1 MSLFNTLQTG
11 ASGLGVSGTSLGVIG
26 DNIANLNT
34 TGFKR
39 SRANFADLLPQGTFG
54 LGGPQTMGRGA
65 ATSTISTEHSQGAL
79 SGSGNALDIAI
90 NGRGFFQVGAGS
102 ESFYTRDGAF
112 GLDADGFVV
121 NPLGYRLQGYN
132 ADNGIVS
139 PVVGDLQIDQA
150 PIPPQVTS
158 EITLDLSLAPMDTS
172 GGATYGTAIAD
183 AQAAGELDGTTIDLN
198 TFADQF
204 DANGGHS
211 TSVTVYDSLGQP
223 HDALVVFEQTGADTW
238 SYSML
243 IDASE
248 TDVAGAIDGGA
259 LEVMSGTMT
268 FDTNGDLSAVTQ
280 AVSGAAWSWPGA
292 DVWTPTLDLGLDPT
306 SGAVTEGG
314 VNMTADSGSTTLTVS
329 QDGYAQG
336 TLNNLQVDDE
346 GNILGRYTNGEEIVL
361 GQLAIASFEAE
372 AGLERAGGNL
382 FRATLAS
389 GDPALGVAGTGNR
402 GGTVGYALERSNVDL
417 EDEFVA
423 MIQAQRSYQAN
434 AGVVQTADETLQ
446 ELVQLV

>member
-11 ASGLGVSGTSLGVIG
+11 ASGLGVSGASLGVIG

-54 LGGPQTMGRGA
+54 LAGPQQMGRGA
-65 ATSTISTEHSQGAL
+65 ATSTISTQHSQGAL

-90 NGRGFFQVGAGS
+90 SGRGFFQVNAGS
-102 ESFYTRDGAF
+102 ESFYTRDGSF

-121 NPLGYRLQGYN
+121 NAGGYRLQGYN
-132 ADNGIVS
+132 ADGGVVS

-150 PIPPQVTS
+150 PIAPQVTS
-158 EITLDLSLAPMDTS
+158 EITLDLSFAPQDPS
-172 GGATYGTAIAD
+172 DPYATNLAD
-183 AQAAGELDGTTIDLN
+183 AQAAGTLDGTSVDLT
-198 TFADQF
+198 TFADSM
-204 DANGGHS
+204 DHS

-223 HDALVVFEQTGADTW
+223 HDALVVFEETAPGTW
-238 SYSML
+238 EYSML

-248 TDVAGAIDGGA
+248 TDVAGAIEGGA
-259 LEVMSGTMT
+259 LEVMSGELS
-268 FDTNGDLSAVTQ
+268 FDTDGQLTSVTQ
-280 AVSGAAWSWPGA
+280 NVSGAAWSWPGA
-292 DVWTPTLDLGLDPT
+292 DVWTPSLDLGLDPAT
-306 SGAVTEGG
+306 GNPTDGG
-314 VNMTADSGSTTLTVS
+314 VNINATDTSTTLAVS

-372 AGLERAGGNL
+372 GGLERSGGNL
-382 FRATLAS
+382 FRATMAS

-402 GGTVGYALERSNVDL
+402 GDTVGYALERSNVDL
-417 EDEFVA
+417 EQEFVS

-434 AGVVQTADETLQ
+434 AGVVSTADETLQ

>member
-11 ASGLGVSGTSLGVIG
+11 ASGLGVSGASLGVIG

-39 SRANFADLLPQGTFG
+39 SRANFADLLPQSTFG
-54 LGGPQTMGRGA
+54 MAGPQQMGRGA
-65 ATSTISTEHSQGAL
+65 ATSTISTQHSQGAL

-90 NGRGFFQVGAGS
+90 SGGGFFQVNAGA
-102 ESFYTRDGAF
+102 ESYYTRDGAF

-121 NPLGYRLQGYN
+121 TQTGHRLQGYN
-132 ADNGIVS
+132 ADGGVVS

-158 EITLDLSLAPMDTS
+158 EITLDLSLAPTEPDDP
-172 GGATYGTAIAD
+172 AAGTWNSALAD
-183 AQAAGELDGTTIDLN
+183 AQAAGTLDGTSLDLN
-198 TFADQF
+198 SFAD
-204 DANGGHS
+204 DMDHS

-223 HDALVVFEQTGADTW
+223 HDALVVFEQTGEDTW

-243 IDASE
+243 VDAGE

-259 LEVMSGTMT
+259 LEVMSGELT
-268 FDTNGDLSAVTQ
+268 FDTDGQLSSVTQ
-280 AVSGAAWSWPGA
+280 NVSGAAWSWPGA
-292 DVWTPTLDLGLDPT
+292 DVWTPSLDLGLDPAT
-306 SGAVTEGG
+306 GAPTDGG
-314 VNMTADSGSTTLTVS
+314 MNTNATDASTTLAVS

-372 AGLERAGGNL
+372 GGLERAGGNL
-382 FRATLAS
+382 FRATMAS
-389 GDPALGVAGTGNR
+389 GDPAMGAAGTGNR
-402 GGTVGYALERSNVDL
+402 GDTVGYALERSNVDL
-417 EDEFVA
+417 EEEFVG

-434 AGVVQTADETLQ
+434 AGVVSTADETLQ